1 MMRELGFEAP
11 YAETAGSSYPKDEFG
26 NAVWAPEHGWPRSP
40 TGRLEDTPRR
50 YGGRLEDFQAQ
61 SREPQRFVV
70 PSEATL
76 IACMNP
82 LLWAHLHMDVVEAL
96 AIEVCEC
103 GVYKDRCDK
112 DDGCK
117 ACEIVENY
125 PPDHPWEKNDGA

>member
-11 YAETAGSSYPKDEFG
+11 YAETVGSSYPKDEFG
-26 NAVWAPEHGWPRSP
+26 NAVWAPEHGWPKSP

-50 YGGRLEDFQAQ
+50 YGGRLEDFQAH
-61 SREPQRFVV
+61 SR
-70 PSEATL
+70 A
-76 IACMNP
+76 
-82 LLWAHLHMDVVEAL
+82 AL